1 MTQKEMMILCSY
13 IYNNRVRLE
22 HEVHQLQNNIRFRRI
37 DVTDCVELTCTLQRL
52 DTFIEVTNDIMH
64 LLKLGNDSD

>member
-13 IYNNRVRLE
+13 IYNNRVQLE

-37 DVTDCVELTCTLQRL
+37 DVTDCMELTCALQRL
-52 DTFIEVTNDIMH
+52 DTFIEVTNDIMN
-64 LLKLGNDSD
+64 LLKLGDD